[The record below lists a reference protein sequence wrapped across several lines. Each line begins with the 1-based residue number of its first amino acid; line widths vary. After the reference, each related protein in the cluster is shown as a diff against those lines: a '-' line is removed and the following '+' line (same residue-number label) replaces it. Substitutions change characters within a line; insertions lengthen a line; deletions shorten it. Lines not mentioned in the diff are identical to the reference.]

1 MPSSNHNELIQL
13 IQDFAQDLGDNV
25 EIDDYAHYL
34 VRLLKEIELDHLH
47 GNEDNVIPF
56 RRLLNSLGS
65 EIQERLNSG
74 EWVDVDRN

>member
-25 EIDDYAHYL
+25 EIDDYAQYL
-34 VRLLKEIELDHLH
+34 VRLLKEIELDLLH
-47 GNEDNVIPF
+47 GHEDNVIPF

-74 EWVDVDRN
+74 EWVEVDRN